1 MSNESISRCN
11 NDAIAC
17 MQVTKDRMGEKR
29 REIEKGKKKEGER
42 WRKQL

>member
-1 MSNESISRCN
+1 MSNENVSRCN
-11 NDAIAC
+11 NDGIAC

-29 REIEKGKKKEGER
+29 REKEREKKER